1 MNNLVEQK
9 KDLAKYQHVESHLL
23 FEFFD
28 ERTAPI
34 VSIMIPTFRRPHL
47 LIHALESALRQHS
60 SIPYEVVVVDN
71 DANGELDFNLTT
83 LLSSYRGPINLRYY
97 RNSENIGMF
106 GNWNRCLQL
115 SRSPY
120 LTILNDDD
128 LLNENWLSF
137 VFSYKDLGLVK
148 VQCKKFQLD
157 SDIDVAAKPAMIKVR
172 RKYKLLDLFGGN
184 INPGSLGLLLD
195 TSKCINLG
203 GFYEE
208 KYPTSDYDFIY
219 RYINEFS
226 GVEISGELAYYR
238 WAENESMNATTLE
251 KFVLNDYEMRN
262 NLYHANK
269 IGIKWLSKMV
279 AISYI
284 YSLAK
289 VNPTLNIGFLFENI
303 GCNRFDLFCNRL
315 YQNRFIGVMARK
327 IVFYLYENR
336 INTIFKL

>member
-1 MNNLVEQK
+1 MNNLIEQK
-9 KDLAKYQHVESHLL
+9 KDLVKYQHVESHLL

-28 ERTAPI
+28 ERIAPI

-71 DANGELDFNLTT
+71 DSNGELDFNLTT
-83 LLSSYRGPINLRYY
+83 LLSGYRGPINLRYY

-115 SRSPY
+115 SRTPY

-157 SDIDVAAKPAMIKVR
+157 SDIDLAAKPEMIKVR
-172 RKYKLLDLFGGN
+172 RKYKLLDLFCGN
-184 INPGSLGLLLD
+184 INPGSLGLLFD
-195 TSKCINLG
+195 TSKCINIG

-238 WAENESMNATTLE
+238 WAENESMNTATLE

-262 NLYHANK
+262 NLYHTNK

-284 YSLAK
+284 FSLAK
-289 VNPTLNIGFLFENI
+289 VNPTLNVGFLFENI
-303 GCNRFDLFCNRL
+303 GCNQFDLFCNRL
-315 YQNRFIGVMARK
+315 YKNRFIGVIARK